1 MRDTRSKGRL
11 RAALFVCESRPI
23 LYSEQ
28 QLYAKD
34 AARFNA
40 LSLRLTETQVAL
52 MQAEEEW
59 LALELLR
66 EEVEGA

>member
-1 MRDTRSKGRL
+1 LSVLPEKM
-11 RAALFVCESRPI
+11 AALGRDIEKLQAALADP
-23 LYSEQ
+23 

-34 AARFNA
+34 ATRFNA
-40 LSLRLTETQVAL
+40 MSLRLTETQVAL

-66 EEVEGA
+66 EEIEGS